1 MSDYANDRA
10 DNHKRMM
17 QSNRKSVSEFLLTD
31 AEMIEIDNA
40 LKDRPLETKARV
52 NQQRSD
58 KIRHTLNGAAIAI
71 ITLTIY
77 MIFWR

>member
-52 NQQRSD
+52 NQQRAD
-58 KIRHTLNGAAIAI
+58 RIRHTLNGAAIAI
-71 ITLTIY
+71 IALTIY
-77 MIFWR
+77 MIFWS

>member
-10 DNHKRMM
+10 DKHINMM

-52 NQQRSD
+52 NQQRLD
-58 KIRHTLNGAAIAI
+58 RIRHTLNGIGIAVIAAA
-71 ITLTIY
+71 IY
-77 MIFWR
+77 MIFWS